1 MSWAGPEDIYLSTS
15 LASYLDNMLTK
26 VQRKLNFRKEKE
38 KLDGAF
44 GEWKD
49 YTSKSARW
57 QGEKVDTRRRCSFLT
72 LREGNINISDT
83 PMTSKDIDKIR
94 KGKTSHRRNRRVG
107 LGEVPRHYDR

>member
-1 MSWAGPEDIYLSTS
+1 MHEYRLPNNNPKAPTVGNDMRAGPEDIYLSTS

-57 QGEKVDTRRRCSFLT
+57 QGERVDTRRFNYL
-72 LREGNINISDT
+72 
-83 PMTSKDIDKIR
+83 
-94 KGKTSHRRNRRVG
+94 
-107 LGEVPRHYDR
+107 